1 MVYNLRQEVDM
12 LKVKGVYDGTRVVL
26 LDPIALQPNTAV
38 EVLIPESG
46 VDAEQLYWQRLR
58 AAGLITTTRVPRRQP
73 RQAPPPVQVSGE
85 PVSQTIVD
93 ERR

>member
-1 MVYNLRQEVDM
+1 M

-38 EVLIPESG
+38 EVLIPEAG

-58 AAGLITTTRVPRRQP
+58 ATGLITTTRTRRRQP

-85 PVSQTIVD
+85 PVSQTIID
-93 ERR
+93 ERRRSGLRLSDR